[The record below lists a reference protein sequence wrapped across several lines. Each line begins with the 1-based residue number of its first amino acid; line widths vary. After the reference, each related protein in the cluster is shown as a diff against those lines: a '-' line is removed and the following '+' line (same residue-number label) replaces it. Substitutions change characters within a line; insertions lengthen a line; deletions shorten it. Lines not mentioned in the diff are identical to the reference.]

1 MSQKTMIALAACL
14 SAFVLVM
21 AGGVFARVSGAS
33 AASDPV
39 AALSP
44 AMRDLWNQRETAYRA
59 LVDQANQRLDAASQ
73 TSTTTETA
81 AAASQA
87 LAANVSPSE
96 AALLAQMAAPG
107 ARITRQ
113 PELVLFQGITAYEV
127 QTTLGQVYVDAAT
140 GQVLYNGAAQMTLA
154 AARGSWDDH
163 ESDDD

>member
-14 SAFVLVM
+14 TAFVLVM

-59 LVDQANQRLDAASQ
+59 LVDQANQRLDAAGQ
-73 TSTTTETA
+73 TSTAAGTS

-87 LAANVSPSE
+87 PTTPVSPSE
-96 AALLAQMAAPG
+96 AAQLAMMAAPG
-107 ARITRQ
+107 ANVTRQ
-113 PELVLFQGITAYEV
+113 PELVQFQGSVAYEV
-127 QTTLGQVYVDAAT
+127 QTTLGLVYIDGAS
-140 GQVLYNGAAQMTLA
+140 GQVLYNGAARMTLA
-154 AARGSWDDH
+154 SRHGEWDDH
-163 ESDDD
+163 ESDD